1 MARFAFWFPSF
12 ILTVGMSFLLW
23 VFFSAPLGAQW
34 VPTVSGACV
43 YVLIVFLPVAWVCD
57 DLTRRLG
64 ASPRA

>member
-12 ILTVGMSFLLW
+12 VGAVCVSFLLW

-34 VPTVSGACV
+34 APTLLGACA